1 MQSLQNQNLYLPKGV
16 KLQQDISFENG
27 LIKEIKAN
35 QDTLKVEAKYLVP
48 GFIDLQ
54 IYGAGGKLFSAEPT
68 IENIRIIE
76 DRLLQEGTTSFL
88 ICLATNTPEVFNQ
101 CISIIKEYRNEAR
114 NCLGLHLEGPFIN
127 PEKRGAHV
135 KEYIRKASLDEIKQ
149 LLDFGDG
156 TIKMMTLAPELQD
169 EKVIQYL
176 LDHHVIVSLGHSSAT
191 FEQATKA
198 YNQGIQTTTHLFN
211 AMSPLQHRAPGI
223 PTAVFNHPTA
233 MASIIADGLHVDFEV
248 VNIAAKMMKER
259 LFLITDAVTECN
271 SGPYQHHAVDG
282 KFVMPDG
289 TLSGSAMTM
298 LRSIKNCIEHCGVSL
313 ADAIN
318 MATYYPAKLIKKENE
333 IGQLAV
339 NAEANFV
346 VLDEEMNIAQVFY
359 KGTEIKLNKA
369 ASI

>member
-1 MQSLQNQNLYLPKGV
+1 MQLLQNQNIFLPTGLTKT
-16 KLQQDISFENG
+16 QDISFESG
-27 LIKEIKAN
+27 LIKEIKPSPN
-35 QDTLKVEAKYLVP
+35 NFESKSKYVLP

-54 IYGAGGKLFSAEPT
+54 IYGAARKLFSADPT

-76 DRLLQEGTTSFL
+76 DQLLQEGTTSFL

-101 CISIIKEYRNEAR
+101 CISVIKAYRSEAR

-135 KEYIRKASLDEIKQ
+135 KEYIRKASLDEIKS

-169 EKVIQYL
+169 DEVIQYL
-176 LDHHVIVSLGHSSAT
+176 LDHNVVVSLGHSSAT
-191 FEQATKA
+191 FDQATKA
-198 YNQGIQTTTHLFN
+198 YDQGIQTTTHLFN
-211 AMSPLQHRAPGI
+211 AMSALQHRAPGI
-223 PTAVFNHPTA
+223 PTAVFNHPKA

-248 VNIAAKMMKER
+248 INVASKIMKER

-298 LRSIKNCIEHCGVSL
+298 LQSIKNCVDHCGISL

-318 MATYYPAKLIKKENE
+318 MATYYPAKLMNMENE
-333 IGQLAV
+333 IGQLSV

-346 VLDEEMNIAQVFY
+346 VVDKELNIEQVFY
-359 KGTEIKLNKA
+359 KGEEIKLNKA